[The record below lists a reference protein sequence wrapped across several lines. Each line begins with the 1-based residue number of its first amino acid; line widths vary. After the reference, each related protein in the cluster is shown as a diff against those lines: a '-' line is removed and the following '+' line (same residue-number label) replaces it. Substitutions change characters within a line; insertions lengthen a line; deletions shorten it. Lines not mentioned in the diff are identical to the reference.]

1 MTAAPRMV
9 KLADLWQRK
18 SAKGAVYFSGY
29 HGPCRLLLFKD
40 GKKPHPTK
48 PDEEIIVWKLLI
60 QEKDPERRPQQRR
73 EQNGRQPPTAGEA
86 YAPPRTAPVTPADP
100 GQHDAG
106 DPSRPFN
113 DDLPF

>member
-29 HGPCRLLLFKD
+29 LGPCQLLLFKD

-60 QEKDPERRPQQRR
+60 QEKDPERRPQRKER
-73 EQNGRQPPTAGEA
+73 PPAAEAERGRQTAGALDQRAAAWNSGERLETTPI
-86 YAPPRTAPVTPADP
+86 PPD
-100 GQHDAG
+100 G
-106 DPSRPFN
+106 DEIPF
-113 DDLPF
+113 